1 MLHYALIFIIVALL
15 AAVFGFGGI
24 AGTALSIAKVLLF
37 VFIVLL
43 VISLLTGRGPKV

>member
-24 AGTALSIAKVLLF
+24 AGTALTIAKVLLF

-43 VISLLTGRGPKV
+43 VVSLLTGRSPKI

>member
-1 MLHYALIFIIVALL
+1 MLHYALIFIIVALI

-24 AGTALSIAKVLLF
+24 AGTALWIAKVLLF

-43 VISLLTGRGPKV
+43 VISLLTGRKPKV

>member
-43 VISLLTGRGPKV
+43 VISLLTGRSPKV